1 MSNFG
6 DAFKKAASLNGKS
19 LGKGLGESIGAI
31 GGLAGG
37 AIGKALNNKGLE
49 STAGGIFDT
58 IGSIGS
64 AIPGPLG
71 AIIGGGAK
79 IIGGAVNAAFG
90 TKEDKQLLNA
100 ANQGTNYLNSFV
112 SDASSFDAIQGPRA
126 QEAIGDVYTG
136 GWFTKGKAARKN
148 EALLEQRQLAQNF
161 ADRSVENNVS
171 NLTSE
176 QMNNMLAN
184 YAAFGG
190 VLSTNGADWKNGITI
205 INSGGTH
212 ESNPFEGV
220 PMGIAPDGKP
230 NLVEE
235 GEVIYNDYVFSNRL
249 KVPKKVRE
257 MYKLKGGDE
266 MTFAEAAK
274 KAQKESEERPND
286 PISKRGLEDIM
297 NKLMME
303 QEVIREKR
311 EKRKAKY
318 AYGGALGTLYAGPGG
333 KPNYLDIEDDTPV
346 VVGYTKRG
354 ALTEDGTINPDYT
367 SPRQGAAVYSG
378 NAYSTNNK
386 SNENQDEDTL
396 SILSGLR
403 FVPAIG
409 AGIGALSDAFGWTN
423 TPDYSNA
430 QSILRATD
438 NINKVKYTPIGD
450 YIRYTPLDRLFY
462 ANQFGAQAGATR
474 RNIMN
479 TSGGNRGTA
488 MAGLL
493 AADYNAQRQLGSLY
507 RQAEE
512 YNAAQREKVA
522 TFNRGTNMFNAENSL
537 KAQIA
542 NKEDAKLY
550 LEAAAKA
557 AALRDAEDTRVA
569 AARSANLTNFFDSLG
584 DIGREV
590 YAMDMVKNNKGLLY
604 DQLGRYKNEIVSAAS
619 GEERGNAN
627 GGFITIKK
635 RRRK

>member
-1 MSNFG
+1 MSKFG
-6 DAFKKAASLNGKS
+6 GAFKKAAGFGSGSLTES
-19 LGKGLGESIGAI
+19 FGKGLGESLGAI
-31 GGLAGG
+31 GGLAGD
-37 AIGKALNNKGLE
+37 ALGKAINSKGLE

-249 KVPKKVRE
+249 KVPKKDRE

-318 AYGGALGTLYAGPGG
+318 AYGGMMGTLFEGEGPEPQFLYKAGAKEYNP
-333 KPNYLDIEDDTPV
+333 KINTDIKIRGVDDLVKLEIP
-346 VVGYTKRG
+346 
-354 ALTEDGTINPDYT
+354 
-367 SPRQGAAVYSG
+367 PRD
-378 NAYSTNNK
+378 NK
-386 SNENQDEDTL
+386 SLNP
-396 SILSGLR
+396 LSGLR

-450 YIRYTPLDRLFY
+450 YLQYTPLDRMFY
-462 ANQFGAQAGATR
+462 ANQLGAQTGATR

-584 DIGREV
+584 DIGREI

-604 DQLGRYKNEIVSAAS
+604 DQLGRYKNEIVSTAS
-619 GEERGNAN
+619 GEKRGNAN